1 MNSFLSAV
9 LIVYFLFLETA
20 FAGFN
25 GVTHHSRANCANNE
39 SISWDWTVSHWF
51 WVNSDHLNARTGTI
65 IHGISTGWQSTWRCA
80 AVHWGE
86 GTGGWKVHGL
96 HWMVSKNGDP
106 ILMAE
111 EFVTDCSIYDGWWDR
126 NK

>member
-1 MNSFLSAV
+1 MKKMVTFIAV
-9 LIVYFLFLETA
+9 LLLSNSI

-39 SISWDWTVSHWF
+39 SISWDWTKDWWF
-51 WVNSDHLNARTGTI
+51 WVNSEHINANTGAI
-65 IHGISTGWQSTWRCA
+65 VHAISSRWILTWRNA

-86 GTGGWKVHGL
+86 GRGGWLVHGAHYML
-96 HWMVSKNGDP
+96 QSNGQP
-106 ILMAE
+106 ILVSDE
-111 EFVTDCSIYDGWWDR
+111 TVNDCSIYDGWWDK